1 MEMRMPWMPKPRYKS
16 AASPLLSLLLPLLL
30 SSLLLC
36 ARGAS
41 AGSFEVN
48 PIRIDMSAGT
58 RSAALTLKNSGTEAV
73 VVQASVMAWAQE
85 NGQDAYAATKEVLV
99 TPPIATIPPG
109 GEQILRLGMR
119 RAPDAANELSY
130 RVFLQE
136 VPPPPK
142 PGFQGLQVALRV
154 SLPVFVQPLKGP
166 AKATL
171 VWNLEMQGEDGLR
184 LRLDNK
190 GTGHIQV
197 SEIALYLPGHE
208 QAIASQSLL
217 AYVLPGQSRTW
228 ELKTQSLAARLKPT
242 DRLRLKV
249 TTDAGS
255 VDTEIDLGSR

>member
-1 MEMRMPWMPKPRYKS
+1 MRWMPRSKYGS
-16 AASPLLSLLLPLLL
+16 GAVFVLLLF
-30 SSLLLC
+30 C
-36 ARGAS
+36 WRGAG

-48 PIRIDMSAGT
+48 PIRIDLSGAA
-58 RSAALTLKNSGTEAV
+58 RSAALTVRNSGTEAV
-73 VVQASVMAWAQE
+73 VVQTSIMSWAQE
-85 NGQDAYAATKEVLV
+85 NGQDNYAPTKEILG
-99 TPPIATIPPG
+99 TPPIATIPAG

-119 RAPDAANELSY
+119 RAPDAVNELTY

-171 VWNLEMQGEDGLR
+171 EWNLELQGEDGLR

-197 SEIALYLPGHE
+197 SEIALYQSGHDD
-208 QAIASQSLL
+208 ALASQSLL
-217 AYVLPGQSRTW
+217 AYVLPGQSRAW
-228 ELKTQSLAARLKPT
+228 DFKTQSVRLKPT

-249 TTDAGS
+249 STDAGS

>member
-1 MEMRMPWMPKPRYKS
+1 MRWVPDLKFESLM
-16 AASPLLSLLLPLLL
+16 AFLLLLLL
-30 SSLLLC
+30 S
-36 ARGAS
+36 RGGI

-48 PIRIDMSAGT
+48 PIRIDLTQNT
-58 RSAALTLKNSGTEAV
+58 RSAALSVRNSGNEAV
-73 VVQASVMAWAQE
+73 VVQTSIVSWAQE
-85 NGQDAYAATKEVLV
+85 NGQDVYAPTKEILG

-119 RAPDAANELSY
+119 RAPDAVNELTY

-142 PGFQGLQVALRV
+142 PGFQGLQVALRL
-154 SLPVFVQPLKGP
+154 SLPIFVQPRQGP

-171 VWNLEMQGEDGLR
+171 VWNLELQGDDTLR
-184 LRLDNK
+184 LRLDNN

-197 SEIALYLPGHE
+197 SEIALFLPGQE
-208 QAIASQSLL
+208 KAVASQSSLV
-217 AYVLPGQSRTW
+217 YVLPGKSRAW
-228 ELKTQSLAARLKPT
+228 ELKTQSVHLKPT

-255 VDTEIDLGSR
+255 VDTDIDLASH

>member
-1 MEMRMPWMPKPRYKS
+1 MGNVNCMPNWKS
-16 AASPLLSLLLPLLL
+16 GTGVAVFLTLLM
-30 SSLLLC
+30 
-36 ARGAS
+36 GAQDGM

-48 PIRIDMSAGT
+48 PIRIDLSAT
-58 RSAALTLKNSGTEAV
+58 ARSAALSVRNSGDEAV
-73 VVQASVMAWAQE
+73 VVQMSLVAWTQE
-85 NGQDAYAATKEVLV
+85 NGQDVYVPTKEILG

-119 RAPDAANELSY
+119 RAPDARNELTY

-142 PGFQGLQVALRV
+142 PGFQGLQVALRL
-154 SLPVFVQPLKGP
+154 SLPIFVQPRQGP

-171 VWNLEMQGEDGLR
+171 VWNLQLQGEDTLR
-184 LRLDNK
+184 LQLNNQ

-197 SEIALYLPGHE
+197 SEIELFQPGQE
-208 QAIASQSLL
+208 KPVASQSSLV
-217 AYVLPGQSRTW
+217 YVLPGQSRAW
-228 ELKTQSLAARLKPT
+228 EFKTPSVRLKPT

-249 TTDAGS
+249 TTDSGS

>member
-1 MEMRMPWMPKPRYKS
+1 MHLVPDLKFG
-16 AASPLLSLLLPLLL
+16 SLIAFFLM
-30 SSLLLC
+30 LLC
-36 ARGAS
+36 SRNGI

-48 PIRIDMSAGT
+48 PIRIDLSANT
-58 RSAALTLKNSGTEAV
+58 RSAALSVRNSGDEAV
-73 VVQASVMAWAQE
+73 VVQTSIVSWTQE
-85 NGQDAYAATKEVLV
+85 NGQDVYAPTKEILG

-119 RAPDAANELSY
+119 RAPDAVNELTY

-142 PGFQGLQVALRV
+142 PGFQGLQVALRL
-154 SLPVFVQPLKGP
+154 SLPIFVQPRQGP

-171 VWNLEMQGEDGLR
+171 VWNLELQGDDTLR
-184 LRLDNK
+184 LRLDNN

-197 SEIALYLPGHE
+197 SEIALFQPGQE
-208 QAIASQSLL
+208 QAVASQSSLV
-217 AYVLPGQSRTW
+217 YVLPKQSRVW
-228 ELKTQSLAARLKPT
+228 ELKTQSVRVKST

-255 VDTEIDLGSR
+255 VDTDIDLGSR

>member
-1 MEMRMPWMPKPRYKS
+1 MHWVPKLDFGS
-16 AASPLLSLLLPLLL
+16 VMVFFLM
-30 SSLLLC
+30 LLC
-36 ARGAS
+36 SRGGI

-48 PIRIDMSAGT
+48 PIRIDLSANA
-58 RSAALTLKNSGTEAV
+58 RSAALSVRNSGADAV
-73 VVQASVMAWAQE
+73 VVQTSIVSWTQE
-85 NGQDAYAATKEVLV
+85 NGQDIYAPTKEILG

-119 RAPDAANELSY
+119 RAPDAEKELTY

-142 PGFQGLQVALRV
+142 PGFQGLQVALRL
-154 SLPVFVQPLKGP
+154 SLPIFVQPRQGP

-171 VWNLEMQGEDGLR
+171 VWNLELQGEDTLH

-197 SEIALYLPGHE
+197 SEVALFQPGQE
-208 QAIASQSLL
+208 QAVASQSSLV
-217 AYVLPGQSRTW
+217 YVLPGQSRAW
-228 ELKTQSLAARLKPT
+228 ELKTQSVRLKPT

-255 VDTEIDLGSR
+255 VDTDIDLGSR

>member
-1 MEMRMPWMPKPRYKS
+1 MEMRMRCMPKLSYKS
-16 AASPLLSLLLPLLL
+16 AAALLLPL
-30 SSLLLC
+30 SLLFLC
-36 ARGAS
+36 ARGAN

-73 VVQASVMAWAQE
+73 VVQASVMAWAQD

-119 RAPDAANELSY
+119 RAPDATNELSY

-154 SLPVFVQPLKGP
+154 SLPIFVQPLKGP

-171 VWNLEMQGEDGLR
+171 VWNLELQGEDGLR

-190 GTGHIQV
+190 GSGHIQV
-197 SEIALYLPGHE
+197 SEIALHLAGNE

-228 ELKTQSLAARLKPT
+228 ELKTQSVRLKPT

>member
-1 MEMRMPWMPKPRYKS
+1 MHWVPNLKS
-16 AASPLLSLLLPLLL
+16 GNMMAVFLM
-30 SSLLLC
+30 LLC
-36 ARGAS
+36 CGSAI

-48 PIRIDMSAGT
+48 PIRIDLSANA
-58 RSAALTLKNSGTEAV
+58 RSAALSVRNSGDEAV
-73 VVQASVMAWAQE
+73 VVQMSLVSWTQE
-85 NGQDAYAATKEVLV
+85 NGRDVYAPTTEILG

-119 RAPDAANELSY
+119 RAPDAVNELTY

-142 PGFQGLQVALRV
+142 PGFQGLQVALRL
-154 SLPVFVQPLKGP
+154 SLPIFVQPRQGP

-171 VWNLEMQGEDGLR
+171 VWNLELQGDDTLR

-197 SEIALYLPGHE
+197 SDIALFQPGQE
-208 QAIASQSLL
+208 QAVASQSSLV
-217 AYVLPGQSRTW
+217 YVLPGQSRAW
-228 ELKTQSLAARLKPT
+228 ELKTQAVRLKPT

-255 VDTEIDLGSR
+255 VDTDIDLGSR

>member
-1 MEMRMPWMPKPRYKS
+1 MHWVPNLKFGSVMGFFLM
-16 AASPLLSLLLPLLL
+16 
-30 SSLLLC
+30 LLC
-36 ARGAS
+36 SRGGI

-48 PIRIDMSAGT
+48 PIRIDLTANT
-58 RSAALTLKNSGTEAV
+58 RSAALSVRNSGAEAV
-73 VVQASVMAWAQE
+73 VVQTSIVSWTQE
-85 NGQDAYAATKEVLV
+85 NGQDVYAPTKEILG
-99 TPPIATIPPG
+99 TPPIATIPAG

-119 RAPDAANELSY
+119 RAPDAVNELTY

-142 PGFQGLQVALRV
+142 PGFQGLQVALRL
-154 SLPVFVQPLKGP
+154 SLPIFVQPREGP

-171 VWNLEMQGEDGLR
+171 VWNLELKGDDTLN

-197 SEIALYLPGHE
+197 SEIALFQPNQE
-208 QAIASQSLL
+208 QAVASQSSLV
-217 AYVLPGQSRTW
+217 YVLPGQSRAW
-228 ELKTQSLAARLKPT
+228 ELKSQSVRLKPT

>member
-1 MEMRMPWMPKPRYKS
+1 MHWLPKLKFGS
-16 AASPLLSLLLPLLL
+16 VITFVLM
-30 SSLLLC
+30 LLC
-36 ARGAS
+36 SRGGI

-48 PIRIDMSAGT
+48 PIRIDLSANT
-58 RSAALTLKNSGTEAV
+58 RSAALSVRNSGDEAV
-73 VVQASVMAWAQE
+73 VVQTSIVSWTQE
-85 NGQDAYAATKEVLV
+85 NGQDVYAPTKEILG

-119 RAPDAANELSY
+119 RAPDAVKELTY

-142 PGFQGLQVALRV
+142 PGFQGLQVALRL
-154 SLPVFVQPLKGP
+154 SLPIFVQPRQGP

-171 VWNLEMQGEDGLR
+171 VWNLELQGDDTLQ

-197 SEIALYLPGHE
+197 SEIALFQPGQE
-208 QAIASQSLL
+208 QAVASQSSLV
-217 AYVLPGQSRTW
+217 YVLPGQSRAW
-228 ELKTQSLAARLKPT
+228 ELKTQTVRLKPT

-255 VDTEIDLGSR
+255 VDTDIDLGSP

>member
-1 MEMRMPWMPKPRYKS
+1 MHRVPNLKFGSVLACFVM
-16 AASPLLSLLLPLLL
+16 
-30 SSLLLC
+30 LLC
-36 ARGAS
+36 TRGAI

-48 PIRIDMSAGT
+48 PIRIDLSANA
-58 RSAALTLKNSGTEAV
+58 RSAALSIRNSGDEAV
-73 VVQASVMAWAQE
+73 VVQASIVSWTQE
-85 NGQDAYAATKEVLV
+85 NGQDVYAPTKEILG

-119 RAPDAANELSY
+119 RAPDAANELTY
-130 RVFLQE
+130 RIFLQE

-142 PGFQGLQVALRV
+142 PGFQGLQVALRL
-154 SLPVFVQPLKGP
+154 SLPIFVQPRQGP

-171 VWNLEMQGEDGLR
+171 VWNLELQGDDTLR
-184 LRLDNK
+184 LRLDNN

-197 SEIALYLPGHE
+197 SEIGLFQPGQD
-208 QAIASQSLL
+208 QAVASQSSLV
-217 AYVLPGQSRTW
+217 YVLPGQSRKW
-228 ELKTQSLAARLKPT
+228 ELKSQTARLKPS